1 MGFASAYLAER
12 AIFPEFI
19 KEQPDPET
27 GLVIVVPS
35 YNETGITSMLDSLI
49 RCSEPDCGTEVI
61 IVVNAPADAAEESF
75 ENNRRTINDVEQW
88 KRNHSVCFFS
98 LFNID
103 ASSFSI
109 PRWGVGLARKTG
121 MDEAVRRFNN
131 LEKPDG
137 VIISL
142 DADCTV
148 EKNYLTAIC
157 DDFYKRKDR
166 SACSIYFEHP
176 LSGGEFSDCHYRAII
191 LYELHLRYYN
201 QGLRFAGFPCAYQ
214 TIGSAMGVKS
224 GPYVKAGGMNRREAG
239 EDFYFIQKLIPSGG
253 YFNLNS
259 TTVYPSSRSSFRV
272 PFGTGATIKK
282 MTSGNDEFLLSY
294 NIQAFKDLKSLFS
307 MAGKLSENAEDD
319 PGSLYNELPMSIRL
333 FISRQV
339 WISKILEIRR
349 NTAGSP
355 SFRKRFFGWFNMFM
369 TVKYMN
375 MIHKELFEKK
385 NIMESAAEFLILTG
399 DSFCSDNPLKLLD
412 HYRWIEKT
420 A

>member
-1 MGFASAYLAER
+1 
-12 AIFPEFI
+12 
-19 KEQPDPET
+19 
-27 GLVIVVPS
+27 
-35 YNETGITSMLDSLI
+35 
-49 RCSEPDCGTEVI
+49 
-61 IVVNAPADAAEESF
+61 
-75 ENNRRTINDVEQW
+75 
-88 KRNHSVCFFS
+88 
-98 LFNID
+98 
-103 ASSFSI
+103 
-109 PRWGVGLARKTG
+109 
-121 MDEAVRRFNN
+121 
-131 LEKPDG
+131 
-137 VIISL
+137 
-142 DADCTV
+142 
-148 EKNYLTAIC
+148 
-157 DDFYKRKDR
+157 
-166 SACSIYFEHP
+166 
-176 LSGGEFSDCHYRAII
+176 
-191 LYELHLRYYN
+191 
-201 QGLRFAGFPCAYQ
+201 
-214 TIGSAMGVKS
+214 
-224 GPYVKAGGMNRREAG
+224 
-239 EDFYFIQKLIPSGG
+239 
-253 YFNLNS
+253 
-259 TTVYPSSRSSFRV
+259 
-272 PFGTGATIKK
+272 